1 MKQEI
6 SVTLSKT
13 DVPIGAALVCNFAK
27 LRINWGEKTQ
37 LPLNS
42 LVTLTSSSAISRHV
56 ARMYPSLDLYPSDI
70 LHRTESPEWQDMV
83 AKKSCPPHILRW
95 YNDIR
100 SKVDSIL
107 NSLPPEV
114 QSAITVNIPANGDAP
129 IKREEEGKYV
139 DLPGAK
145 MGEVVVRFP
154 PEASGYLH
162 IGHAKAALL
171 NQYYQKAFKGK
182 LVMRFDDTNPDKEKA
197 DFEKEI
203 IHDVKLLE
211 VEPDKFSFTSDY
223 FDQMLEMCESL
234 LKNGKAYVDDTD
246 AETMKKE
253 REERK
258 ESKNR
263 NNSVEQNLKMWKEM
277 KCGSE
282 FGSEVLCQSKN

>member
-56 ARMYPSLDLYPSDI
+56 DHWLTFSNGPLGIKKDI
-70 LHRTESPEWQDMV
+70 LFLQQLNNALAPSQFVTAGKLTIADLELFGALHKSPEWQDMV
-83 AKKSCPPHILRW
+83 AKKSCPPHVLRW

-107 NSLPPEV
+107 SSLPPEV
-114 QSAITVNIPANGDAP
+114 QSAITVNISANGDAP

-182 LVMRFDDTNPDKEKA
+182 LVMRFDDTNPEKEKA

-246 AETMKKE
+246 AETNEKRERRKE
-253 REERK
+253 RK
-258 ESKNR
+258 
-263 NNSVEQNLKMWKEM
+263 
-277 KCGSE
+277 
-282 FGSEVLCQSKN
+282 